1 MKASD
6 LFVRC
11 LEAEGVTHIFGVP
24 GEENAD
30 VMISLMDSSI
40 RFVLCRHEQAA
51 AFAADAYGRLTGKA
65 GVCLGTL
72 GPGATNLV
80 TGVADANM
88 DRSPLVCIIGQGSTR
103 RLHKESHQN
112 MDSITMFGPITKW
125 AHTIW
130 DAGTVP
136 EVVRKAFKTAEA
148 EKPGATLIEFPEG
161 RRQGGKRRAA
171 DGRRQDAPPG
181 RRPQGGE
188 AGHRSHRRREAPA
201 HPCRQRRGPQARRAT
216 ATALRAQGP
225 ASASSNTF
233 MGKGSVPMSDPHCLF
248 TMGLQSRDYINIA
261 LDAADLVISVGYD
274 LVEYAPSYW
283 NHDRSTRIIHIDFEP
298 AEIDSH
304 YPVVLDIQADIADAL
319 WQINEALN
327 HRFDDEGR
335 LPLFD
340 IGERRKLRDA
350 IHDDLTMERGDA
362 SFPMKPQKILW
373 DVREHL
379 GPDDIVLSDV
389 GAHKMWIARYYQCET
404 ANTCLISNGFC
415 SMGFAL
421 PGAMGAKLAHPDRK
435 VLAIAGDAGFL
446 MNVQDLET
454 LVRYKQNVVIMIWA
468 DGEYGTHQVEA
479 AEPLRRAALGP
490 CVQQPGLRA
499 AGEVI
504 RRLGQDPDRT
514 GAARGSAG
522 GGVPATGAC
531 VAGGAGRL
539 RGEREAQRAAGEFEF
554 QHLTLHC
561 LRCRTGAKRSTGQ
574 RPFALRGNRM

>member
-30 VMISLMDSSI
+30 VMISLMGSSI

-51 AFAADAYGRLTGKA
+51 AFAADAWGRLTGKA

-88 DRSPLVCIIGQGSTR
+88 DRSPVVCIIGQGSTR

-112 MDSITMFGPITKW
+112 MDSVAMFAPITKW

-130 DAGTVP
+130 DPGTVP

-148 EKPGATLIEFPEG
+148 EKPGATLIELPEDIAKEQSDEMPMAAVRT
-161 RRQGGKRRAA
+161 RRPGADHKVVRRAVDLIA
-171 DGRRQDAPPG
+171 EAKRPIVLAGNGAVRKRAARQLRRF
-181 RRPQGGE
+181 
-188 AGHRSHRRREAPA
+188 A
-201 HPCRQRRGPQARRAT
+201 HKTGI
-216 ATALRAQGP
+216 GVV
-225 ASASSNTF
+225 NTF
-233 MGKGSVPMSDPHCLF
+233 MGKGAVPMSDPHCLF
-248 TMGLQSRDYINIA
+248 TMGLQSRDYINLA
-261 LDAADLVISVGYD
+261 LDDADLVISVGYD
-274 LVEYAPSYW
+274 LVEYAPSFW
-283 NHDRSTRIIHIDFEP
+283 NHDRSTRIVHIDFEP

-327 HRFDDEGR
+327 RRFDDVGR

-350 IHDDLTMERGDA
+350 IHDDLTMERDDA
-362 SFPMKPQKILW
+362 GFPMKPQKILW
-373 DVREHL
+373 DVRRRL
-379 GPDDIVLSDV
+379 GPDDILLSDV

-421 PGAMGAKLAHPDRK
+421 PGAMGAKLAHPELQGARHRGRRRVPDERPGP
-435 VLAIAGDAGFL
+435 GDPGSLPAERRHH
-446 MNVQDLET
+446 DLGRRR
-454 LVRYKQNVVIMIWA
+454 VRP
-468 DGEYGTHQVEA
+468 HQVEA
-479 AEPLRRAALGP
+479 AEPVRRAAFRP
-490 CVQQPGLRA
+490 CVRQPGLRA
-499 AGEVI
+499 AGEIV
-504 RRLGQDPDRT
+504 
-514 GAARGSAG
+514 RG
-522 GGVPATGAC
+522 V
-531 VAGGAGRL
+531 GAGR
-539 RGEREAQRAAGEFEF
+539 
-554 QHLTLHC
+554 
-561 LRCRTGAKRSTGQ
+561 
-574 RPFALRGNRM
+574 

>member
-88 DRSPLVCIIGQGSTR
+88 DRAPLVCIIGQGSTR

-112 MDSITMFGPITKW
+112 MDSVTMFGPITKW
-125 AHTIW
+125 AQTIW

-148 EKPGATLIEFPEG
+148 EKPGATLIELPEDVAKQESDEPPMAAVKTRRPGADHKVVG
-161 RRQGGKRRAA
+161 RAVELIAEAKRPLILAGNGAIRKRAA
-171 DGRRQDAPPG
+171 RQLRRF
-181 RRPQGGE
+181 
-188 AGHRSHRRREAPA
+188 A
-201 HPCRQRRGPQARRAT
+201 HKTGI
-216 ATALRAQGP
+216 GVV
-225 ASASSNTF
+225 NTF
-233 MGKGSVPMSDPHCLF
+233 MGKGAVPMSDPHCLF

-274 LVEYAPSYW
+274 LVEYAPSFW
-283 NHDRSTRIIHIDFEP
+283 NHDRSAQIIHIDFEP

-327 HRFDDEGR
+327 HRFDSEGR

-340 IGERRKLRDA
+340 IEDRRRLRDA
-350 IHDDLTMERGDA
+350 IHNDLTMEKDDD

-373 DVREHL
+373 DVRRHL

-421 PGAMGAKLAHPDRK
+421 PGAMGAKLAHPDRR

-454 LVRYKQNVVIMIWA
+454 LVRYRQNAVIMIWV
-468 DGEYGTHQVEA
+468 DGEYGLIKWKQQGHFDGRHSDLAFNNPDFELLAKSFGAWGRTLTGAGQLPDALDEA
-479 AEPLRRAALGP
+479 FR
-490 CVQQPGLRA
+490 QPGPALLA
-499 AGEVI
+499 VPVDYGENVKLSE
-504 RRLGQDPDRT
+504 RLGNLNF
-514 GAARGSAG
+514 SI
-522 GGVPATGAC
+522 
-531 VAGGAGRL
+531 
-539 RGEREAQRAAGEFEF
+539 
-554 QHLTLHC
+554 
-561 LRCRTGAKRSTGQ
+561 
-574 RPFALRGNRM
+574 

>member
-88 DRSPLVCIIGQGSTR
+88 DRAPLVCIIGQGSTR

-112 MDSITMFGPITKW
+112 MDSVTMFGPITKW
-125 AHTIW
+125 AQTIW

-148 EKPGATLIEFPEG
+148 EKPGATLIELPEDVAKQESDEPPMAAVKT
-161 RRQGGKRRAA
+161 RRPGADHKVVRRAVELIA
-171 DGRRQDAPPG
+171 EAKRPLILAGNGAIRKRAARQLRRF
-181 RRPQGGE
+181 
-188 AGHRSHRRREAPA
+188 A
-201 HPCRQRRGPQARRAT
+201 HKTGI
-216 ATALRAQGP
+216 GVV
-225 ASASSNTF
+225 NTF
-233 MGKGSVPMSDPHCLF
+233 MGKGAVPMSDPHCLF

-261 LDAADLVISVGYD
+261 LDDADLVISVGYD
-274 LVEYAPSYW
+274 LVEYAPSFW

-327 HRFDDEGR
+327 QRFDDESR

-350 IHDDLTMERGDA
+350 IHDDLTMEKDDA

-373 DVREHL
+373 DVRRASRTGRHPALRRGRPQDVDRPLLPVRDRQHL
-379 GPDDIVLSDV
+379 PHLERVLLDGVRAARGDGREAGPPGPPGARDRGRRRIPDERAGPGDV
-389 GAHKMWIARYYQCET
+389 GP
-404 ANTCLISNGFC
+404 
-415 SMGFAL
+415 L
-421 PGAMGAKLAHPDRK
+421 PAERRHH
-435 VLAIAGDAGFL
+435 
-446 MNVQDLET
+446 DLGRRR
-454 LVRYKQNVVIMIWA
+454 VRP
-468 DGEYGTHQVEA
+468 HQMEA
-479 AEPLRRAALGP
+479 AGPLRRPPLRPG
-490 CVQQPGLRA
+490 VQQPGLRA
-499 AGEVI
+499 
-504 RRLGQDPDRT
+504 LG
-514 GAARGSAG
+514 
-522 GGVPATGAC
+522 
-531 VAGGAGRL
+531 
-539 RGEREAQRAAGEFEF
+539 
-554 QHLTLHC
+554 
-561 LRCRTGAKRSTGQ
+561 
-574 RPFALRGNRM
+574 